1 MTFEVLYDSI
11 LSKEL
16 HVLVHDVTDLP
27 LVIRDPMIT
36 EMHVIMNNAGV
47 MNLILHDSEKNFKV
61 TPSEAQASDWIWETS
76 KGEIR
81 FTGMIDKNFA
91 PCEMDFWLTA

>member
-36 EMHVIMNNAGV
+36 ELHTVMNNADI
-47 MNLILHDSEKNFKV
+47 MNLISSGKNFKV
-61 TPSEAQASDWIWETS
+61 TPNEAQASDWLWETS